1 MGRRFFGIFIFN
13 KNALGKFYPC
23 SFFSSWPPGPG
34 GGHRRK
40 KKAKKKSTQ
49 GPGQLFIG
57 EKY

>member
-23 SFFSSWPPGPG
+23 SFFSSWPPG